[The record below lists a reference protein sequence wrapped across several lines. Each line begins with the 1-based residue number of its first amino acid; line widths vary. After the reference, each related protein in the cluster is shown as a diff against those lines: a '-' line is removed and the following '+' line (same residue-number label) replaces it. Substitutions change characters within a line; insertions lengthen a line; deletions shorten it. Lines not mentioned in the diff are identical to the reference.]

1 MAKSQS
7 TIAGYIV
14 IFLLVFLIIL
24 IALWWWYGVYVARNT
39 TTTTTVSFQ
48 PLLNDFNSYPYELWF
63 SDSEYVLNQSLC
75 KNPFRYR
82 ILLSN
87 GQIFYDNRPN
97 EPSPKLYPTIEYIL
111 AASLGMGEILR
122 DNYLN
127 LAVKVTFGSVERIV
141 HISTPN
147 YVS

>member
-1 MAKSQS
+1 MKNPL
-7 TIAGYIV
+7 AGYIV
-14 IFLLVFLIIL
+14 ILLLVILVIL
-24 IALWWWYGVYVARNT
+24 IAAWWWYGVYVAKNVS
-39 TTTTTVSFQ
+39 TTTTVNFQ
-48 PLLNDFNSYPYELWF
+48 PLLNDFNSYPYALWF
-63 SDSEYVLNQSLC
+63 SDSEYVLNEALG
-75 KNPFRYR
+75 KNPLRYR

-87 GQIFYDNRPN
+87 GEIFYDNRPN
-97 EPSPKLYPTIEYIL
+97 QPSPKLYPTIEYVL

>member
-1 MAKSQS
+1 MAKVRGS
-7 TIAGYIV
+7 GYI
-14 IFLLVFLIIL
+14 IILLLVVLVIL
-24 IALWWWYGVYVARNT
+24 IAAWWWYGVYTARHTST
-39 TTTTTVSFQ
+39 TETVSFQ

-63 SDSEYVLNQSLC
+63 SDSKYILDEALG

-87 GQIFYDNRPN
+87 GEIFYDNRPN
-97 EPSPKLYPTIEYIL
+97 KPSPKLYPTIEYVL

-127 LAVKVTFGSVERIV
+127 LAIKVTFGSIQRIV

>member
-1 MAKSQS
+1 MAKVRGS
-7 TIAGYIV
+7 GYI
-14 IFLLVFLIIL
+14 IILLLVILVIL
-24 IALWWWYGVYVARNT
+24 IAAWWWYGVYTARHT
-39 TTTTTVSFQ
+39 TTTETVNFQ

-63 SDSEYVLNQSLC
+63 IDNKYILDEALL

-87 GQIFYDNRPN
+87 GEIFYDNRPN
-97 EPSPKLYPTIEYIL
+97 KPSPKLYPTIEYVL

-127 LAVKVTFGSVERIV
+127 LAVRVTFGSIQRIV